1 MIYIAIIIRYKL
13 ICNAHAHA
21 HAHAH
26 ELRLLQTV
34 IDNIYIIKIVL

>member
-1 MIYIAIIIRYKL
+1 MIYIGIIIRYKL

-21 HAHAH
+21 HAH
-26 ELRLLQTV
+26 ELRLLQAV